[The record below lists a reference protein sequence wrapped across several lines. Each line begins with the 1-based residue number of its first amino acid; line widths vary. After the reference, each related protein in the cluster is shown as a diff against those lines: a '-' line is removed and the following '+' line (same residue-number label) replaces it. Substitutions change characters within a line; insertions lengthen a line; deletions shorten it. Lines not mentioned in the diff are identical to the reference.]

1 VAVVPSRPDPAPSV
15 DADTA
20 YRRARLA
27 VVAAIALFLLLLWI
41 RERRK

>member
-1 VAVVPSRPDPAPSV
+1 MITWFAANLGTFAVPIVL
-15 DADTA
+15 
-20 YRRARLA
+20 LA